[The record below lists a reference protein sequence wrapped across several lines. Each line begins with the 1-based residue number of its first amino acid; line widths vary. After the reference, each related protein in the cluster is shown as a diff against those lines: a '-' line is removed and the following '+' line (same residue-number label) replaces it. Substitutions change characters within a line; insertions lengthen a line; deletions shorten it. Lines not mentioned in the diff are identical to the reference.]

1 MLFIMADGEQA
12 NNVRKA
18 SRFGQVVP
26 IGLEQFAAKIE
37 SLKTNFSPAAIKQSP
52 RYLCFSNIKLSKKR
66 PSLVDTDIHSLYY
79 KGDQSLEIIQYS
91 LSSPTDYFYYIK
103 RTELEHVTDTV
114 IKNGQNNILV
124 HSDLGNGKTLFLDG
138 LAIRLCEQ
146 GYTVF
151 IFKRYMASLH
161 REIEQIC
168 QIKDNKVAIVLENY
182 SNNREIISEL
192 ALHRTDQLLIVSER
206 TVSNDMAYDWLVS
219 NISADFYSI
228 DLNILDTHERK
239 NIINVFNQYGLWS
252 YLSASDDFDKDEFI
266 IKECK
271 NNFRGILLGLL
282 NSPNILQR
290 FSAIID
296 TIKQKQDFYEALV
309 LILASKLF
317 ELNIDIEMLST
328 ALDDTILGNLKFRR
342 NEVVRELINFEN
354 NEIKAKSSIL
364 AEVLLSEIIEPEIIK
379 EVLVKT
385 FKNFDKHRHSPEF
398 KRVLKSLLSFINLKR
413 ILNQKSSN
421 KYQDIMVSFFE
432 DIRNCTFCKTIL
444 TIGYNMLF

>member
-1 MLFIMADGEQA
+1 M
-12 NNVRKA
+12 
-18 SRFGQVVP
+18 
-26 IGLEQFAAKIE
+26 
-37 SLKTNFSPAAIKQSP
+37 
-52 RYLCFSNIKLSKKR
+52 
-66 PSLVDTDIHSLYY
+66 
-79 KGDQSLEIIQYS
+79 
-91 LSSPTDYFYYIK
+91 
-103 RTELEHVTDTV
+103 
-114 IKNGQNNILV
+114 
-124 HSDLGNGKTLFLDG
+124 
-138 LAIRLCEQ
+138 
-146 GYTVF
+146 
-151 IFKRYMASLH
+151 
-161 REIEQIC
+161 
-168 QIKDNKVAIVLENY
+168 
-182 SNNREIISEL
+182 
-192 ALHRTDQLLIVSER
+192 
-206 TVSNDMAYDWLVS
+206 
-219 NISADFYSI
+219 
-228 DLNILDTHERK
+228 
-239 NIINVFNQYGLWS
+239 
-252 YLSASDDFDKDEFI
+252 SASDDFDKDEFI

-421 KYQDIMVSFFE
+421 KYQDIMVSFLRIFV
-432 DIRNCTFCKTIL
+432 IVHSAKTIL